1 MPTKR
6 PQFIENEIYHIT
18 IRGVEGRSVFV
29 DEDDN
34 WRGIFSLYEFN
45 TVEPVTIREKR
56 KEREK
61 FKQQMVRLMINQVQI
76 DKRNKLVEILAF
88 TFMPNHIHLL
98 LRQLKPDG
106 VSIFMQKFNS
116 GYTVYFNNKHHR
128 AGHLFQGRFASMMVC
143 NDAYSMRLSAYIHN
157 NPKDIS
163 GYTGHEED
171 YAYSS
176 YGIYTGTREDKLD
189 LVDTGFILGFFGR
202 DRGIAVCRYR
212 KYVHFMKGELL
223 DKEVDEKIKAD
234 SSGNEYKSEKATV
247 VRYENVEDIVKR
259 ICPEEKMIFHIR
271 IRAKH
276 IRECSEIRAFFA
288 YTLRTLCNYT
298 YKQICRY
305 IGNMSMSGI
314 TRLVNRGFDLVCDHL
329 KYQNMFGVLINAR

>member
-1 MPTKR
+1 MPSKR
-6 PQFIENEIYHIT
+6 PQFLEDEIYHIT

-61 FKQQMVRLMINQVQI
+61 FKQQMVRLMINQAQI

-128 AGHLFQGRFASMMVC
+128 AGHLFQGRFKARHIDGDEYLKTV
-143 NDAYSMRLSAYIHN
+143 LTYIHT
-157 NPKDIS
+157 NPIS
-163 GYTGHEED
+163 IIEPGWKEAGIHNPQAVIEFLENYRW
-171 YAYSS
+171 SS
-176 YGIYTGTREDKLD
+176 YLD
-189 LVDTGFILGFFGR
+189 YIGKKNFPSVSNRDYLTKVFG
-202 DRGIAVCRYR
+202 
-212 KYVHFMKGELL
+212 
-223 DKEVDEKIKAD
+223 
-234 SSGNEYKSEKATV
+234 S
-247 VRYENVEDIVKR
+247 
-259 ICPEEKMIFHIR
+259 PET
-271 IRAKH
+271 
-276 IRECSEIRAFFA
+276 IREF
-288 YTLRTLCNYT
+288 
-298 YKQICRY
+298 
-305 IGNMSMSGI
+305 
-314 TRLVNRGFDLVCDHL
+314 VNGWIQR
-329 KYQNMFGVLINAR
+329 